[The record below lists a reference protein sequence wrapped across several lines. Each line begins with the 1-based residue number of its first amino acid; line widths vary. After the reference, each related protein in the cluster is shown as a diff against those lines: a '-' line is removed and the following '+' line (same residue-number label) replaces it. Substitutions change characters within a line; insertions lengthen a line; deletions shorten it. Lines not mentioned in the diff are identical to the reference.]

1 MQLDEKYQQQFV
13 VPDLAEQK
21 KQLEMKRSLMNQI
34 VPAGGVQQLLSEHDR
49 VYQLKKDI
57 MLAEIERKRKQE
69 KQRMKEHLQNLKS
82 ITDSKPK
89 QPPRP
94 ADLEILFDDR
104 SLSDVTSVKN
114 ARKGAEKEKEER
126 EKYNALH

>member
-1 MQLDEKYQQQFV
+1 
-13 VPDLAEQK
+13 
-21 KQLEMKRSLMNQI
+21 MKRSLMNQI

-69 KQRMKEHLQNLKS
+69 KQRMKEQLQNLKS
-82 ITDSKPK
+82 LTDSKPK
-89 QPPRP
+89 PPPRP
-94 ADLEILFDDR
+94 TDLEILFDDR